1 MHDREIV
8 YDDFVEGQAFPP
20 YDFTVSAEDVAMLA
34 GALDMGPLR
43 RADGSVVEGEAG
55 DQGVSLFLLNTFQ
68 VQRNA
73 FRMPDGILHAR
84 ETLVSH
90 GPARAGEPLRMTIQ
104 VKSKYER
111 NGRLFIVLDLELS
124 RRADQARILTVERT
138 LCWPR

>member
-8 YDDFVEGQAFPP
+8 FDDFVEGQAFPP
-20 YDFTVSAEDVAMLA
+20 YDFAIPAEDAAMLA
-34 GALDMGPLR
+34 AALDMGPLR
-43 RADGSVVEGEAG
+43 RADGSAVEGAAEADG
-55 DQGVSLFLLNTFQ
+55 LSLFLLNTFQ

-90 GPARAGEPLRMTIQ
+90 GPAYAGEALRMTIQ

-111 NGRLFIVLDLELS
+111 NGRLFIVLDLELT
-124 RRADQARILTVERT
+124 RRADQAPILTVERT